1 MLCQRIVTA
10 EAKTVA
16 LEAALVAA
24 TKKANGVALEGA
36 LAASTAK
43 VAALEAA
50 ASISQRREELR
61 SEEVLALRKKNLE
74 LGEAM
79 AKQVFAFKKRIA
91 VFLGDSAVAS
101 SHLRQSTDKFH
112 QAAEGVS
119 RNLQAVEEKVECLQS
134 EVLDLRCKNVEMAE
148 RCVSYRDLADAAMRQ
163 VAGLEAEVVWL
174 RQQVLTAE
182 MAARAQVE
190 EVVHALY
197 TEADNYLEHVE
208 ALEVFVDALKDLIAK
223 ETGGVWQGPM
233 VFLPRKRPRGGQAVC
248 AAIEPACASS
258 DASGSGTSA

>member
-1 MLCQRIVTA
+1 MLCRRIVTA
-10 EAKTVA
+10 EAKNAA

-24 TKKANGVALEGA
+24 TKKANGVALGDA

-50 ASISQRREELR
+50 ASLSQRREELH
-61 SEEVLALRKKNLE
+61 SEEVLALRKMNLE
-74 LGEAM
+74 FGEAM
-79 AKQVFAFKKRIA
+79 AKQMFVFKKRIA
-91 VFLGDSAVAS
+91 VVLGDSAVAS
-101 SHLRQSTDKFH
+101 RHLRQSMYTFH
-112 QAAEGVS
+112 QAADGVL
-119 RNLQAVEEKVECLQS
+119 RILQVVRDNVGCLQA
-134 EVLDLRCKNVEMAE
+134 EVLDLRCQTLEMVE

-163 VAGLEAEVVWL
+163 VADMEAEVAWL

-182 MAARAQVE
+182 
-190 EVVHALY
+190 HALR

-248 AAIEPACASS
+248 AVVEPACASS